1 MPSVDDLR
9 IGDFSKPV
17 TPAAEPPSSPTEEAL
32 KAAERRL
39 ETDAQKDEAVL
50 KPMQS
55 YEDKLK
61 EAGVSKEEAA
71 EIVDSVLLKGHYSK
85 EYSITK
91 RIKVRF
97 RTRNARDTRRAQ
109 DMLESMRLTMATH
122 YNEMLGRYLLAASLE
137 MFGNDKLEHPG
148 KDAKSDDIEKS
159 YAARLSYIENMSD
172 PALRIAF
179 DKLRVF
185 DNMISV
191 VLEEGTI
198 ENF

>member
-1 MPSVDDLR
+1 MPTTVEDMR
-9 IGDFSKPV
+9 IGDF
-17 TPAAEPPSSPTEEAL
+17 TRPAAPDAPRSPTEEVL
-32 KAAERRL
+32 KAAENKL
-39 ETDAQKDEAVL
+39 DSDVQKDEAVL

-61 EAGVSKEEAA
+61 EAGVTKEEAA

-85 EYSITK
+85 EYAITK
-91 RIKVRF
+91 RIKARF

-109 DMLESMRLTMATH
+109 DMLEAMRLSMASH
-122 YNEMLGRYLLAASLE
+122 YNEMLGRFLLAASLE
-137 MFGNDKLEHPG
+137 LFGNDKLEHPA
-148 KDAKSDDIEKS
+148 KDAKSEDVEKS
-159 YAARLSYIENMSD
+159 YSARLTYVENMSD